1 MTLVSSVLSSQKPL
15 EDYLKVH
22 YLLNV
27 PTIKHEEPFSKV
39 SSMLFSKL
47 YVSVQVSLP
56 HKDTDSNNATNVYG
70 FRDLDRNII
79 QILFSLLQD
88 FHASTFLTSTP
99 FSMLSIYALKQA
111 HAR

>member
-1 MTLVSSVLSSQKPL
+1 MTLVFSVLSSQKPF

-22 YLLNV
+22 YLLSV
-27 PTIKHEEPFSKV
+27 STIKHEEPFSKV
-39 SSMLFSKL
+39 PSMLFSKL

-56 HKDTDSNNATNVYG
+56 HKDTDSNNATNVYD

-99 FSMLSIYALKQA
+99 FSILSIYALKQA

>member
-1 MTLVSSVLSSQKPL
+1 MTLVFSVLSSQKPL

-56 HKDTDSNNATNVYG
+56 HKDTDSNNVYG